1 MKVIISGASGLL
13 GTALSDSLRADGHT
27 VARLV
32 RTTGRVAPGDILWT
46 PTSATVDVPA
56 LEGADAVV
64 HLSGAGVADSRWTM
78 ARKQILRSSRIDST
92 RLLVDSLSRLQRK
105 PRVFVCA
112 SAIGFYGNRGDEILT
127 EENHQGSDFI
137 SFVTRDWEGEA
148 ARAEHTGTRAVML
161 RFGIILAV
169 QGGALPRMVP
179 VFKRGFGGRLGS
191 GDQWMSWIA
200 LEDTIAIIRAAI
212 GDGSDA
218 DASQKN
224 SKYRGPINVV
234 SPNPVRNAEF
244 TRVLAT
250 VLGRSARF
258 PVPAFALRL
267 ALGDM
272 ANVLLLSSQRVR
284 PEKLLAAGYKFR
296 FETLEPA
303 LRAVLNPGA

>member
-1 MKVIISGASGLL
+1 MKVIISGASGLV
-13 GTALSDSLRADGHT
+13 GTALSDSLRAGGHT

-32 RTTGRVAPGDILWT
+32 RTTGHAAPGDILWT
-46 PTSATVDVPA
+46 PTSATVDVPS

-64 HLSGAGVADSRWTM
+64 HLSGADVAEGRWTM
-78 ARKQILRSSRIDST
+78 SRKQILRSSRVDTT
-92 RLLVDSLSRLQRK
+92 RLLVDSLSRLQHK

-127 EENHQGSDFI
+127 EANHQGSDFL

-161 RFGIILAV
+161 RFGIILAA

-179 VFKRGFGGRLGS
+179 IFKRGFGGRLGS

-212 GDGSDA
+212 ENP
-218 DASQKN
+218 QYK
-224 SKYRGPINVV
+224 GPINVV
-234 SPNPVRNAEF
+234 SPNPVQNAEF
-244 TRVLAT
+244 TRVLAA
-250 VLGRSARF
+250 VLGHPARF

-267 ALGDM
+267 AFGDM
-272 ANVLLLSSQRVR
+272 ADVLLLTSQRVR
-284 PEKLLAAGYKFR
+284 PEKLLAEGYKFR

-303 LRAVLNPGA
+303 LCAILNPSA